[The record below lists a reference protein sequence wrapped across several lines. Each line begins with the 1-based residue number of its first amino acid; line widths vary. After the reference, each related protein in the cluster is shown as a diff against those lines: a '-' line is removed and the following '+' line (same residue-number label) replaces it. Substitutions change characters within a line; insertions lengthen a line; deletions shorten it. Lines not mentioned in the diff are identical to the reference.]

1 MLMAMETGAATVESV
16 WRYLK
21 KIKMDLPID
30 PAIPLL
36 GIYLKEPKT
45 LIQKNI
51 STLMFIAALFAIAE
65 VWK

>member
-1 MLMAMETGAATVESV
+1 MQRKGNPFTMLMAMETGAATVESV

-36 GIYLKEPKT
+36 GIYPKDPKT
-45 LIQKNI
+45 LIER
-51 STLMFIAALFAIAE
+51 T
-65 VWK
+65 